1 MSKIAMLEDERLKL
15 LETVDTM
22 QSDNQR
28 VCVKYEC
35 SVCVFEFMCDESRS
49 ARQVHS
55 NTNQDNSFFKG
66 KKSCPGW
73 DSNPRHSAFVVCV
86 CMCMCVYLSVCVANF
101 NPFPTS
107 RSGSLYRRQWEI
119 WRVRICN

>member
-35 SVCVFEFMCDESRS
+35 SVCF
-49 ARQVHS
+49 
-55 NTNQDNSFFKG
+55 
-66 KKSCPGW
+66 
-73 DSNPRHSAFVVCV
+73 
-86 CMCMCVYLSVCVANF
+86 
-101 NPFPTS
+101 
-107 RSGSLYRRQWEI
+107 
-119 WRVRICN
+119 